1 MPTNAHLVKGMV
13 FPVIIYG
20 CESWII
26 KKAECRR
33 IDAFEMWCCRGL
45 LRVPWTAKSP
55 NQSILK
61 EVSPEYSLEGL
72 MLKLKLHYF
81 GTWYEELTHLKKNPW
96 FWKRLKAGK
105 EGDDRGWD
113 GWMASPTQW
122 TWVWVKSGSWRW
134 TGRPGMLQSMRLQ
147 RVRYDWATELSWTQV
162 FLTSSCKED
171 LERAFV
177 SLTQVIHLYLNK
189 LQS

>member
-1 MPTNAHLVKGMV
+1 MLLNCGVEKTLETLLDCKEIQQVNPKGNQ
-13 FPVIIYG
+13 
-20 CESWII
+20 SWI
-26 KKAECRR
+26 
-33 IDAFEMWCCRGL
+33 F
-45 LRVPWTAKSP
+45 
-55 NQSILK
+55 
-61 EVSPEYSLEGL
+61 LEGL
-72 MLKLKLHYF
+72 MLMLKLHYF